1 MYGGFLEGGS
11 IMVSCAL
18 DNSIV
23 SQGYANVDWIRV
35 ALTDGNNNP
44 LGYIHVDKENVKA
57 YCDKYD
63 RSDDGQINGTMAFF
77 FNDDTAYRQFDLYF
91 MSPVDSSYP
100 NLENAVVMVSVDGKV
115 HQKSFSFFSH
125 Q

>member
-1 MYGGFLEGGS
+1 M
-11 IMVSCAL
+11 
-18 DNSIV
+18 
-23 SQGYANVDWIRV
+23 
-35 ALTDGNNNP
+35 
-44 LGYIHVDKENVKA
+44 KA